1 MHCARPRAY
10 FEFQALPTLGEGN
23 NMRKDLN
30 IFDFLAQIPWWLCV
44 TLSASFYLLLQYGI
58 PYFENQGALVNE
70 VHVSLGP
77 VFAPVVALAF
87 LAPVTFSL
95 LKANRKRTF
104 HDLKEEI
111 KSIQELSWSQFKEQ
125 VSKAYAYAGYLILD
139 NDPFTS
145 DPSFE
150 LVMRKSANLYLLQS
164 RYWRNRKIGL
174 REVKKL
180 YSLMHEKQ
188 ASGIFLLTTGIF
200 TREARRYAI
209 GRPINLVDGLQLVEL
224 LDSIK
229 ENEPATNTSH

>member
-1 MHCARPRAY
+1 
-10 FEFQALPTLGEGN
+10 
-23 NMRKDLN
+23 MRKDLN

-44 TLSASFYLLLQYGI
+44 TLSASFYLLLQYVI
-58 PYFENQGALVNE
+58 PYFENQGTLVNE

-77 VFAPVVALAF
+77 VFAPVVALVF
-87 LAPVTFSL
+87 LTPVTFSL
-95 LKANRKRTF
+95 LKFNRKKKL
-104 HDLKEEI
+104 HDLREEI
-111 KSIQELSWSQFKEQ
+111 KSIQELSSSQFKELI
-125 VSKAYAYAGYLILD
+125 AETYRNAGYLILG

-145 DPSFE
+145 DPSYD

-180 YSLMHEKQ
+180 FFLMHEKQ

-209 GRPINLVDGLQLVEL
+209 GRPINLVDGIELVEL
-224 LDSIK
+224 LGSIT
-229 ENEPATNTSH
+229 ENKLEPNTSH

>member
-1 MHCARPRAY
+1 
-10 FEFQALPTLGEGN
+10 
-23 NMRKDLN
+23 MRKDLN
-30 IFDFLAQIPWWLCV
+30 IFDFLAQIPWWICV

-70 VHVSLGP
+70 AHISLGP

-87 LAPVTFSL
+87 LAPVTFSF
-95 LKANRKRTF
+95 LKFSRKKKL
-104 HDLKEEI
+104 HDLREEI
-111 KSIQELSWSQFKEQ
+111 KSIQELSWQQFKEQ
-125 VSKAYAYAGYLILD
+125 VSEAYGNAGYLILD

-145 DPSFE
+145 DPSFD

-164 RYWRNRKIGL
+164 RYWRNRKLGL

-180 YSLMHEKQ
+180 FSLMHEKQ

-200 TREARRYAI
+200 TKEARRYAI
-209 GRPINLVDGLQLVEL
+209 GRPINLVDGVELMEL

-229 ENEPATNTSH
+229 ENKPAPNTSH

>member
-1 MHCARPRAY
+1 
-10 FEFQALPTLGEGN
+10 
-23 NMRKDLN
+23 MRKDLN

-58 PYFENQGALVNE
+58 PYFENQGSLVNE
-70 VHVSLGP
+70 AHISLGP

-87 LAPVTFSL
+87 LAPVTFSF
-95 LKANRKRTF
+95 LKSSRKKKL
-104 HDLKEEI
+104 HDLREEI
-111 KSIQELSWSQFKEQ
+111 KSIQELSWQQFNEQ
-125 VSKAYAYAGYLILD
+125 VSEAYGNAGYLILE

-145 DPSFE
+145 DPSFD

-164 RYWRNRKIGL
+164 RYWRNRKLGL

-180 YSLMHEKQ
+180 FSLMHEKQ

-200 TREARRYAI
+200 TKEARRYAI
-209 GRPINLVDGLQLVEL
+209 GRPINLVDGIELMEL

-229 ENEPATNTSH
+229 ANEPAPNTSH